1 MSKRI
6 TFGQVREIPKDAEEK
21 RSIPF
26 VLSTPTRD
34 RHHTVLNQPNW
45 QLDNYRKNPIV
56 GYMHNLYGDM
66 CNPPDP
72 DDVIAKSSDI
82 AVIELAGLS
91 TLTANPVFETAD
103 LNLKADKIFRKL
115 MLGTLNAASVGFLE
129 VGAGQWGV
137 NEEAEGHD
145 NETYYFQG
153 QELLE
158 WSVVNIPSNPDGL
171 KKSMRDQ
178 TTSAITYT
186 FRALGGK
193 YRLSQIEN
201 MRVRDVLDLLDG
213 KDIEIRETDPDKV
226 RKMLLEEMAQ
236 KDINDI
242 IEKQQK
248 ELKRELGL

>member
-115 MLGTLNAASVGFLE
+115 MLGTLMLHRSVFWKS
-129 VGAGQWGV
+129 VQANGA
-137 NEEAEGHD
+137 
-145 NETYYFQG
+145 
-153 QELLE
+153 LMKK
-158 WSVVNIPSNPDGL
+158 L
-171 KKSMRDQ
+171 KDTTMRR
-178 TTSAITYT
+178 II
-186 FRALGGK
+186 F
-193 YRLSQIEN
+193 
-201 MRVRDVLDLLDG
+201 RVRNFL
-213 KDIEIRETDPDKV
+213 
-226 RKMLLEEMAQ
+226 
-236 KDINDI
+236 N
-242 IEKQQK
+242 
-248 ELKRELGL
+248 GLSSTSHQIPTG

>member
-1 MSKRI
+1 
-6 TFGQVREIPKDAEEK
+6 
-21 RSIPF
+21 
-26 VLSTPTRD
+26 
-34 RHHTVLNQPNW
+34 
-45 QLDNYRKNPIV
+45 
-56 GYMHNLYGDM
+56 
-66 CNPPDP
+66 
-72 DDVIAKSSDI
+72 
-82 AVIELAGLS
+82 
-91 TLTANPVFETAD
+91 
-103 LNLKADKIFRKL
+103 
-115 MLGTLNAASVGFLE
+115 
-129 VGAGQWGV
+129 
-137 NEEAEGHD
+137 
-145 NETYYFQG
+145 
-153 QELLE
+153 
-158 WSVVNIPSNPDGL
+158 
-171 KKSMRDQ
+171 MRDQ